1 MPKTPFPPGP
11 NRAEIRAEMKRQKEA
26 FTAIIAQLQ
35 ADKHVMAGHIAER
48 DQTINALV
56 AKVSTQEHHSA
67 NLSATVAEKRVRAVL
82 ACTCSGTGGCQL
94 RSCTPLGPRWSS
106 RECEEAPRRWVGRER
121 RKPRRRRPHA
131 LRQSVIFHRFLID
144 ASSGFQWFCRLVGS
158 PAMPHIVGYGRTRP
172 THA

>member
-67 NLSATVAEKRVRAVL
+67 NLSATVAEKRVELCLLVHAAELV
-82 ACTCSGTGGCQL
+82 GVNY
-94 RSCTPLGPRWSS
+94 
-106 RECEEAPRRWVGRER
+106 EAARRWARAG
-121 RKPRRRRPHA
+121 
-131 LRQSVIFHRFLID
+131 
-144 ASSGFQWFCRLVGS
+144 LVESAKKLPGAGWVVNVENLADVARMHFGNRS
-158 PAMPHIVGYGRTRP
+158 FSTAF
-172 THA
+172 